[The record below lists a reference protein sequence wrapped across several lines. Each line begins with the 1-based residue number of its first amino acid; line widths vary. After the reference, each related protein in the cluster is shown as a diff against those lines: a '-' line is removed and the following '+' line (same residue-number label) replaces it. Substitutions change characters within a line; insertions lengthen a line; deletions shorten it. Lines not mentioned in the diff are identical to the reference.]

1 MLLAV
6 IVPKRGVSE
15 TVATKHSYW
24 NACIPVALSFAVV
37 IATERFLKH
46 QSLAMTNTD
55 VLAEGAHGRW
65 LVAEPR
71 RRMDL
76 SVPEG

>member
-15 TVATKHSYW
+15 TIATKHRYW

-37 IATERFLKH
+37 IATERLMEH
-46 QSLAMTNTD
+46 ESPAMTNTS
-55 VLAEGAHGRW
+55 VLVLWVMVG
-65 LVAEPR
+65 
-71 RRMDL
+71 
-76 SVPEG
+76 